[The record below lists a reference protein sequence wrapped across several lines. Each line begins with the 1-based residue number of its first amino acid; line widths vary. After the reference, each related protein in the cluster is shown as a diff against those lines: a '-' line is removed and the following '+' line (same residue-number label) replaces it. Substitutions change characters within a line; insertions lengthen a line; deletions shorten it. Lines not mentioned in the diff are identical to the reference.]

1 MNIEDKLIRE
11 HKLNREE
18 YIELLQQFEQ
28 ENVGNSTGNSSQ
40 QSLLRQPAESIDRAG
55 TKNKVGTKDR
65 AGIKDRAASSEQK
78 TLAKC
83 LANEAVR
90 LRQEIYGTDVYVR
103 GLIEFTNICKN
114 DCLYCGIR
122 RSNPNIERYRLTK
135 EEILSCCEN
144 GYELG
149 YRTFVLQG
157 GEDGYYTD
165 ERMTDIVSTIRRM
178 WPDCAITLSVGERS
192 YESYKLLKEAGA
204 DRYLLRHE
212 TANPEHYRMLHP
224 AALSHANRM
233 KCLQNLRSLGYQVG
247 AGFMVGSPYQTT
259 EHLAE
264 DLVFLQEF
272 RPEMVGIGPFIPHHD
287 TQFADHPAGSV
298 KLTLFLLS
306 VIRIMLPYVLLPAT
320 TALGTMDPLGR
331 EKGML
336 AGANVVMPNLSPVKN
351 RKQYELYD
359 NKICTG
365 EEAAECRGCLAHRMN
380 TVGYQL
386 VSDRGD
392 CRPVRRA

>member
-1 MNIEDKLIRE
+1 M
-11 HKLNREE
+11 
-18 YIELLQQFEQ
+18 QQFEK
-28 ENVGNSTGNSSQ
+28 ENAGTGAEDNSQ
-40 QSLLRQPAESIDRAG
+40 QSFFRQSAESIG
-55 TKNKVGTKDR
+55 SVKTKYN
-65 AGIKDRAASSEQK
+65 ASNGEQS
-78 TLAKC
+78 TLADY
-83 LANEAVR
+83 LAAEAVR

-122 RSNPNIERYRLTK
+122 KSNPNIRRYRLTK
-135 EEILSCCEN
+135 EEILACCGN
-144 GYELG
+144 GYDLG

-165 ERMTDIVSTIRRM
+165 ERLADIVRTIRDA

-192 YESYKLLKEAGA
+192 YESYRLLREAGA

-212 TANPEHYRMLHP
+212 TANPEHYRLLHP
-224 AALSHANRM
+224 AEQSCANRM
-233 KCLQNLRSLGYQVG
+233 RCLQNLRDLGYQAG
-247 AGFMVGSPYQTT
+247 AGFMVGSPYQTA
-259 EHLAE
+259 EHLAD

-392 CRPVRRA
+392 CKADRKPAFEKDFL